1 MLSVFLKNL
10 NQVWLCLVAIVL
22 VSLLIFPDWL
32 SRDSISE
39 LLNNFGTMALIVY
52 IVLSLTRSL
61 LMIPCT
67 PFVLAGAISFPQWPL
82 IVFVISFTGIVLGA
96 FLVYSFPSFGNYDEF
111 LDEKYPAKISA
122 LKEKMQGKYA
132 FAIVAGW
139 SFFPLVPTD
148 VICYVAGIA
157 KMSFKKMVMALLI
170 GEIPLVTTYI
180 FLGVEIGEWLRT

>member
-111 LDEKYPAKISA
+111 LEEKYPAKSAA

>member
-111 LDEKYPAKISA
+111 LKEKYPAKIAA

>member
-1 MLSVFLKNL
+1 MLEAFLKNL
-10 NQVWLCLVAIVL
+10 NRFWLCLVAIVL

-32 SRDSISE
+32 SRDSISG

-52 IVLSLTRSL
+52 IVLSLMRSL

-82 IVFVISFTGIVLGA
+82 LVLVISFTGIVVGA
-96 FLVYSFPSFGNYDEF
+96 FFVYKFPSFGNYDEY
-111 LDEKYPAKISA
+111 LKEKYPGKIA
-122 LKEKMQGKYA
+122 ELKKKMQGRYA

-157 KMSFKKMVMALLI
+157 KMSFRRMTTALLI
-170 GEIPLVTTYI
+170 GEMPLVAAYI
-180 FLGVEIGEWLRT
+180 FLGVEIGEWLRI

>member
-82 IVFVISFTGIVLGA
+82 IVFVISFTGIALGA

-111 LDEKYPAKISA
+111 LKEKYPAKIAA

>member
-1 MLSVFLKNL
+1 MSSVFPKNL

-111 LDEKYPAKISA
+111 LEEKYPGKIAA

>member
-39 LLNNFGTMALIVY
+39 LLNNFGAMALIVY

-111 LDEKYPAKISA
+111 LEEKYPAKIAA

>member
-1 MLSVFLKNL
+1 MLSVFLNNL

-111 LDEKYPAKISA
+111 LEEKYPAKIAA

>member
-111 LDEKYPAKISA
+111 LEGKYPGKIAA

>member
-111 LDEKYPAKISA
+111 LEEKYPGKIAA

>member
-1 MLSVFLKNL
+1 
-10 NQVWLCLVAIVL
+10 
-22 VSLLIFPDWL
+22 
-32 SRDSISE
+32 
-39 LLNNFGTMALIVY
+39 
-52 IVLSLTRSL
+52 
-61 LMIPCT
+61 MIPCT

-96 FLVYSFPSFGNYDEF
+96 FLVYSFPSFGNYDEY
-111 LDEKYPAKISA
+111 LEGKYPAKIAA

>member
-39 LLNNFGTMALIVY
+39 LLNNFGTMAMTVY
-52 IVLSLTRSL
+52 IVLSLMRSL

-111 LDEKYPAKISA
+111 LEEKYPAKIAA

>member
-111 LDEKYPAKISA
+111 LEEKYPAKIAA

-157 KMSFKKMVMALLI
+157 KMSFKKMVMALLF